1 MATIT
6 LKGVSKTYPGLRGEK
21 DRLAVRPLDLAIEP
35 GEFVGLL
42 GPNGSGKSTLLRM
55 LVGMERLSEGE
66 VSPPI
71 DRTFRARLGVIF
83 QHPAL
88 DAILTVRENLRLA
101 GRLHG
106 LGGEELDTR
115 ILALAESFGVRD
127 RLGSRVGSLSGGLAR
142 RADLARALISNPEVL
157 VVDEAT
163 SSLDQGAREEFI
175 ALVLRQREQRTMTVI
190 MATHR
195 PEEVRGADR
204 VLIMNHGE
212 MVRRG
217 SPTDLIA
224 GLGQSELVVTSPSAE
239 VRGLLL
245 SAGLD
250 LIERAHDVT
259 AYADRFEP
267 SLLSSLH
274 EHGASITMRPT
285 DLASVYRDAMGG
297 AAEAS
302 IAEGASA

>member
-1 MATIT
+1 MTRIT
-6 LKGVSKTYPGLRGEK
+6 LNGVRKTYPGHRGEA
-21 DRLAVRPLDLAIEP
+21 DRLAVRPLDLTIES

-55 LVGMERLSEGE
+55 LVGMERLSAGDIT
-66 VSPPI
+66 PPV
-71 DRTFRARLGVIF
+71 DKAFRARLGVIF

-106 LGGEELDTR
+106 LGGDELDAR
-115 ILALAESFGVRD
+115 IASLAESFGVSD

-142 RADLARALISNPEVL
+142 RADLARALISDPEVL

-175 ALVLRQREQRTMTVI
+175 ALVLRQRKQRTMTVI

-195 PEEVRGADR
+195 PEEVRDADR
-204 VLIMNHGE
+204 VLIMNRGE

-217 SPTDLIA
+217 KPDELITA
-224 GLGQSELVVTSPSAE
+224 LGRSELVVTGPDAG
-239 VRGLLL
+239 VLGLLRE
-245 SAGLD
+245 AGLD
-250 LIERAHDVT
+250 LVERAHDVT
-259 AYADRFEP
+259 VYADRFEP
-267 SLLSSLH
+267 SLLSALQ
-274 EHGASITMRPT
+274 EHGASISLRPT
-285 DLASVYRDAMGG
+285 DLASVYRDAMGD
-297 AAEAS
+297 AAN
-302 IAEGASA
+302 AEGAHA